1 MQIIPAIDLK
11 GGRCV
16 RLTQGRMDS
25 ATTYGDDPV
34 SVARQFEEQGA
45 QRVHVVDLDGAMA
58 GAESPN
64 RLVVRKIVESIGVP
78 VQFGGGVR
86 TATDVEKLIDSGVA
100 LVILGTL
107 ATESIETLR
116 ELLKKF
122 ESKICVGIDARDGV
136 VMKHGWAAATN
147 LSAIEFALQVAQL
160 GVERVIYTD
169 IKRDGMLTGPNIEQT
184 VELARGAQI
193 RVTASGGVS
202 SLHDI
207 ERLCA
212 VTEPL
217 VDSVIV
223 GRALYE
229 RRFTLEEALAIAS

>member
-16 RLTQGRMDS
+16 RLAQGRMDS
-25 ATTYGDDPV
+25 ATTYGDDPTI
-34 SVARQFEEQGA
+34 VARQFEEQGA
-45 QRVHVVDLDGAMA
+45 QRVHVVDLDGAIA

-64 RLVVRKIVESIGVP
+64 RLVVGKIIESIDIP

-86 TATDVEKLIDSGVA
+86 TVADVEKLIGSGVD

-107 ATESIETLR
+107 ATESIETLID
-116 ELLKKF
+116 LLEKF
-122 ESKICVGIDARDGV
+122 ESKICVGIDARDGI

-147 LSAIEFALQVAQL
+147 LSAVEFATEVAQL
-160 GVERVIYTD
+160 GVQRVIYTD
-169 IKRDGMLTGPNIEQT
+169 IKRDGMLTGPNIAQT
-184 VELARGAQI
+184 VELARVAQI
-193 RVTASGGVS
+193 KVTASGGVS
-202 SLHDI
+202 SLEDI

-229 RRFTLEEALAIAS
+229 RRFTLEEALAVAS